1 MIKNNNK
8 IIGFDVGDQ
17 WIGVAHA
24 NEFIG
29 IVFPYQT
36 WQAYEFVKKFTAYLK
51 EYQVQTVVVGFPLT
65 LKGSESQQTEK
76 VKNWVEVMSVRF
88 SGVTFVFQD
97 ERLSSKFATNI
108 SIQNNSKNKHSNH
121 ELAAALILD
130 NYMKKNKKSFRE

>member
-1 MIKNNNK
+1 MIKKTKK
-8 IIGFDVGDQ
+8 IIGLDVGDQ

-24 NEFIG
+24 SELIG

-51 EYQVQTVVVGFPLT
+51 EHEVKTAVIGFPLT
-65 LKGSESQQTEK
+65 LKGNESQQTEK
-76 VKNWVEVMSVRF
+76 VKNWVTVMSAQF
-88 SGVTFVFQD
+88 LEITFVFQD

-130 NYMKKNKKSFRE
+130 NFIKKNSHEV

>member
-8 IIGFDVGDQ
+8 IIGLDVGDQ

-24 NEFIG
+24 NESIG

-36 WQAYEFVKKFTAYLK
+36 WQVYEFIKKFTDYLK

-65 LKGSESQQTEK
+65 LKGNESQQTEK
-76 VKNWVEVMSVRF
+76 VKNWVTCMSARF
-88 SGVTFVFQD
+88 SEVVFVFED

-130 NYMKKNKKSFRE
+130 SYIKKNSLAN

>member
-1 MIKNNNK
+1 MTKKNKK
-8 IIGFDVGDQ
+8 IIGLDVGDK

-24 NEFIG
+24 SESIR

-51 EYQVQTVVVGFPLT
+51 EHQVQTVVIGFPLT
-65 LKGSESQQTEK
+65 LKGNESQQTEK
-76 VKNWVEVMSVRF
+76 VKNWVESMSARF
-88 SGVTFVFQD
+88 SEVAFVFQD
-97 ERLSSKFATNI
+97 ERLSSKFAANI

-130 NYMKKNKKSFRE
+130 NYIKKNSHEV